1 MNYRCVQ
8 CGHHIKT
15 LYVQYSPGNIRLMKC
30 QSCGAVADEYI
41 ECEIMILLID
51 LILHK
56 AKAYRHLFYNMFDR
70 EAINFEGLMWKLTFG
85 FLLLDAYRISIL
97 VTNEEGWVLDPS
109 LTSLIWGC
117 GKILLDTLVGN
128 LLFISILLLGTRSLL
143 NMSSEVS
150 GYKNVWLAILA
161 SSYLKLFLI
170 TMMVWEFPSS
180 VIFILDIF
188 VLSSNTLALHVM
200 SESAMGKCFGVCFC
214 GHFVKFVVSL
224 ALNIHHPSLIKRV
237 VAL

>member
-1 MNYRCVQ
+1 
-8 CGHHIKT
+8 
-15 LYVQYSPGNIRLMKC
+15 MKC

-70 EAINFEGLMWKLTFG
+70 QAINFEGLMWKLTFG
-85 FLLLDAYRISIL
+85 FLLLDAFTS
-97 VTNEEGWVLDPS
+97 EGGWDLDPS

-143 NMSSEVS
+143 SMSSEVS
-150 GYKNVWLAILA
+150 GFKNVWLAILA
-161 SSYLKLFLI
+161 SSYLKLFLV

-188 VLSSNTLALHVM
+188 VLSSNTLALHVILPLHLQTMFAEEELHLKSSASFVFSEVLPLHLQTM
-200 SESAMGKCFGVCFC
+200 SAEEELHLKSSSA
-214 GHFVKFVVSL
+214 
-224 ALNIHHPSLIKRV
+224 
-237 VAL
+237 